1 MESMSAAPR
10 FSKGDLVRA
19 KFGYSYYPAVVEKIG
34 DGGRSGVKTGF
45 VRVGW
50 VEEDGGFSD
59 VLLKHIKRRKP
70 APTTKKRSVAELVAV
85 KTPAEAELSPQ
96 PVKKQRTQSTAAA
109 SASKAAPSGIT
120 IAAEVKTPIAGAAEA
135 PAAVIEAPPAR
146 TVAPPVAAPAPPA
159 RTARTTARVDPGAPP
174 MPAAIRFST
183 GLAPARVPASWSTK
197 AGGFIAATFKAEG
210 DVFRLAGSAVLRFT
224 IPSSTSPG
232 ALLRRLNAR
241 VIAPR
246 NEAASTRGMTL
257 RCWNTRGEPA
267 SHGNDVPLQRL
278 LSEVNAGKINP
289 LDGHHTYAW
298 LVAAIDLTVPNGP

>member
-1 MESMSAAPR
+1 MLKTRIME
-10 FSKGDLVRA
+10 FSKALGKGDLVRA
-19 KFGYSYYPAVVEKIG
+19 KFGHSYYPAVVEKIG
-34 DGGRSGVKTGF
+34 DGGRSGVKTGY

-50 VEEDGGFSD
+50 TEEDGGFSD
-59 VLLKHIKRRKP
+59 VLLEHLKLRKP
-70 APTTKKRSVAELVAV
+70 LPLSVSSAPTTKKRSAAELVTV

-109 SASKAAPSGIT
+109 S
-120 IAAEVKTPIAGAAEA
+120 VKTPIATAAEA
-135 PAAVIEAPPAR
+135 PAAVVETQPAR
-146 TVAPPVAAPAPPA
+146 PVAPPVAAPARP
-159 RTARTTARVDPGAPP
+159 TRTTARVDPSAPP

-197 AGGFIAATFKAEG
+197 AGGTIAATFKAEG

-246 NEAASTRGMTL
+246 NEAASTRGLTL

-267 SHGNDVPLQRL
+267 SHGNDVPMQRL

-289 LDGHHTYAW
+289 LDGHHTYDW
-298 LVAAIDLTVPNGP
+298 LIAAVDLTVPNGP